1 MLLTHSRQVPTA
13 PARGRKRVGTVAA
26 EFALLAPFL
35 AALIVGMY
43 ELSRGMMVREVLSDA
58 ARRGCR
64 TGALP
69 ARSNSDVTSD
79 VSDVLTAN
87 GITASAAT
95 TTIKVDDVTYD
106 GSAKNIKD
114 ATTGQKISVQVSV
127 PLNSVY
133 WATKVFLKST
143 DIQSETFNM
152 MRQGT

>member
-1 MLLTHSRQVPTA
+1 MIR
-13 PARGRKRVGTVAA
+13 ARSKAVGLVRSGGCGRRGTVAA

-35 AALIVGMY
+35 FSVMIGMY

-69 ARSNSDVTSD
+69 ARSNSDVMAD
-79 VSDVLTAN
+79 VNDVLTSN
-87 GITASAAT
+87 GITASKAT

-106 GSAKNIKD
+106 GTAKNIRD
-114 ATTGQKISVQVSV
+114 AQAGQKISVQVSI
-127 PLNSVY
+127 PLSEVY
-133 WATKVFLKST
+133 WITKVFLKAS